1 MQTVTNTYDEMAH
14 GFFPLL
20 GKGEPLVTAHLLD

>member
-14 GFFPLL
+14 GLFPLL